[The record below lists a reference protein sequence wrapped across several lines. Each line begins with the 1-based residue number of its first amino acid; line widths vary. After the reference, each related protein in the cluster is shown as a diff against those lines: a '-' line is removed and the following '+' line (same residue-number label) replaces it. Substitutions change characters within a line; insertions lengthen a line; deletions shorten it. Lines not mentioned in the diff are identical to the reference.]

1 MTTKWNLFQRKYEE
15 KNVCT
20 VVRIISF
27 KNYMPILYIFRVCRM
42 YVIIFHMPTQIATHG
57 HVLKDCHGSENEDNA
72 PAEIRAILWLEFGLW
87 IINITDPLYFVFI
100 ICLAC
105 YINTTHTIY
114 IHTCS
119 QALASHFIVSSRN
132 DGNNLRENELL
143 ILSSIIVRNEQRCNS
158 SLLLLHLDDLCW
170 YINIPISC
178 LNLLI
183 IAFIKKKMLR
193 GENSLSAP

>member
-1 MTTKWNLFQRKYEE
+1 MMTTKWNLFQRKYEE

-87 IINITDPLYFVFI
+87 IINITDPLYLVFI

-105 YINTTHTIY
+105 YINTTHTMLYTY
-114 IHTCS
+114 IR
-119 QALASHFIVSSRN
+119 AVKRL
-132 DGNNLRENELL
+132 LL
-143 ILSSIIVRNEQRCNS
+143 ILLFLHGMTVIIFVKT
-158 SLLLLHLDDLCW
+158 
-170 YINIPISC
+170 SC
-178 LNLLI
+178 
-183 IAFIKKKMLR
+183 
-193 GENSLSAP
+193 